1 MRGRRPGPGQRPGPI
16 QRSTINEASREAGQ
30 VRRQGGFA
38 MAIER
43 WRPFGALTE
52 REPFRDIQSEVNRLF
67 DSFLGRPTAAAT
79 GTGSRVWMPF
89 VDMYETNDDLVLNFE
104 LPGVREKD
112 ISLSITGDLLTV
124 RGERQFRQ
132 ELKDDHTYHI
142 ERAYGKFERS
152 VQLPMPVQAGRVT
165 ATFRDGVPEVRLPKT
180 EEVRPKEIKIDV
192 L

>member
-1 MRGRRPGPGQRPGPI
+1 
-16 QRSTINEASREAGQ
+16 
-30 VRRQGGFA
+30 

-79 GTGSRVWMPF
+79 GTGSRVWMPV

-165 ATFRDGVPEVRLPKT
+165 ATFRDGVLEVRLPKA

>member
-79 GTGSRVWMPF
+79 GTGSRVWMPI
-89 VDMYETNDDLVLNFE
+89 VDMHETNDDLVLNFE
-104 LPGVREKD
+104 IPGVREKD

-124 RGERQFRQ
+124 KGEREFNHQLR
-132 ELKDDHTYHI
+132 DDNCLHM
-142 ERAYGKFERS
+142 ERVYGKFERS
-152 VQLPMPVQAGRVT
+152 IRLPMPVQADRVS
-165 ATFRDGVPEVRLPKT
+165 ATCRDGMLEVRLPKT
-180 EEVRPKEIKIDV
+180 EEVRPKEIKIEV
-192 L
+192 S